1 MAENFAFV
9 LFGTKISKHNGDT
22 PILLIDHDTASI
34 ASLTPMLKQHSYKVI
49 SVNVASEAVSMLEKQ
64 KDIVLVIANNEMP
77 HIDSHSFYTSLLTKD
92 IPLILIS
99 SEGKRNKSSN
109 SLEKRACYFLTR
121 PIHEKDIN
129 NMLQHVLP
137 NKSQKLEKI
146 SIPNNAEAL
155 LRINQM
161 KAFRENLRRQR
172 TEVNN
177 IESKVRRCSNLWTYS
192 HPKSILS
199 IMNVPN
205 LTHREVARHLQS
217 YKAKVDRMNET
228 LSRKE
233 WIPTNKT
240 FEYPSDYKYPFT
252 LSNIAKNLFSGG
264 QMDLSNSQWQ
274 RSRRI
279 PLCLTLV
286 VPLSVLSPADELHC
300 TSARSGE
307 ILDVS
312 TRVSHLTK
320 L

>member
-1 MAENFAFV
+1 M
-9 LFGTKISKHNGDT
+9 
-22 PILLIDHDTASI
+22 
-34 ASLTPMLKQHSYKVI
+34 
-49 SVNVASEAVSMLEKQ
+49 
-64 KDIVLVIANNEMP
+64 
-77 HIDSHSFYTSLLTKD
+77 
-92 IPLILIS
+92 IS

-177 IESKVRRCSNLWTYS
+177 IESKVRRRSNLWTCENHLKFLSAISNLGDEGTVLFHCWPLFFCFIHILLLFYSTDS

-205 LTHREVARHLQS
+205 LTHREVARHLQVHM
-217 YKAKVDRMNET
+217 Y
-228 LSRKE
+228 
-233 WIPTNKT
+233 T
-240 FEYPSDYKYPFT
+240 FF
-252 LSNIAKNLFSGG
+252 I
-264 QMDLSNSQWQ
+264 QH
-274 RSRRI
+274 
-279 PLCLTLV
+279 V
-286 VPLSVLSPADELHC
+286 
-300 TSARSGE
+300 
-307 ILDVS
+307 
-312 TRVSHLTK
+312 
-320 L
+320 

>member
-9 LFGTKISKHNGDT
+9 LFGTKISNHNGDT

-109 SLEKRACYFLTR
+109 SLEERACYFLTR

-137 NKSQKLEKI
+137 NKSQKLEKL
-146 SIPNNAEAL
+146 SIPNNAEDVSEV
-155 LRINQM
+155 RINQM

-177 IESKVRRCSNLWTYS
+177 IESKVRRRSNLWTCENHLKFLSAISYLGDEDS

-199 IMNVPN
+199 IMNVPS
-205 LTHREVARHLQS
+205 LTHREVARHLES

-252 LSNIAKNLFSGG
+252 LSNIAKQKNSGKNLIRERDTKLKFYLGG
-264 QMDLSNSQWQ
+264 QMDLSF
-274 RSRRI
+274 I
-279 PLCLTLV
+279 
-286 VPLSVLSPADELHC
+286 
-300 TSARSGE
+300 
-307 ILDVS
+307 
-312 TRVSHLTK
+312 
-320 L
+320 